1 LNFIDKNNM
10 KVEIIAEIAQG
21 YEGNPKLAELLVKGA
36 IIANADSVKMQLIFA
51 DELCVPSYPYYN
63 LFKSLEMKIDVWI
76 SLVDLVHKAE
86 KKIYLDVYGFESLSV
101 AHELKVDG
109 VKISTTD
116 FYNFPLVKE
125 VFSSFDT
132 VFLSTGGVAIQDI
145 QDMLKTFATPKNLTL
160 LHGFQAEPT
169 AIADNNLNR
178 ISSLKSCF
186 PHVKIGFMDHSL
198 GSDDEAFYLPLL
210 ALGLGVHSI
219 EKHISLDYNLEI
231 EDYIS
236 ALSIDR
242 FKIFTKLVR
251 KMEPS
256 LGSAA
261 LVLTEKEIEY
271 KNKAGKIPVAKNDL
285 KNGEMITA
293 SNMVMKRFSTK
304 PSDEYYTRINDVIG
318 KTLKSAIKK
327 DQPFGINNLK

>member
-1 LNFIDKNNM
+1 M

-36 IIANADSVKMQLIFA
+36 IKVNADAVKLQLVYA
-51 DELCVPSYPYYN
+51 DELCVPTYPYYD
-63 LFKSLEMKIDVWI
+63 LFKSLEMEIDIWI
-76 SLVDLVHKAE
+76 SLVDLVHQAE
-86 KKIYLDVYGFESLSV
+86 KKIYLDVYGFESLKV
-101 AHELKVDG
+101 ALELKVDG

-116 FYNFPLVKE
+116 FYNFPLIKE

-132 VFLSTGGVAIQDI
+132 VFLSTGGVPIQDI
-145 QDMLKTFATPKNLTL
+145 EDMLKTFATPKNLTL
-160 LHGFQAEPT
+160 FHGFQAEPT

-178 ISSLKSCF
+178 ISSLKSRF
-186 PHVKIGFMDHSL
+186 PDVKIGFMDHSL

-242 FKIFTKLVR
+242 FKVFVDMIR
-251 KMEPS
+251 KMEPA
-256 LGSAA
+256 LGGAE
-261 LVLTEKEIEY
+261 LVLTEKETEY
-271 KNKAGKIPVAKNDL
+271 KKKAGKIPVAKNDL
-285 KNGEMITA
+285 KQGEMISA
-293 SNMVMKRFSTK
+293 SNMVMKRFSTT
-304 PSDEYYTRINDVIG
+304 PSDDYYSRINDVIG
-318 KTLKSAIKK
+318 KTLGSAIKK
-327 DQPFGINNLK
+327 DQPFRINNLK